1 MGKIDYNRYN
11 AWRKSIAPDD
21 TDYTTSDAN
30 AKRFLSMMAEDEVA
44 KKMLGL
50 NMLSSGII
58 DRNTMNYLMMKNIIN
73 YM

>member
-21 TDYTTSDAN
+21 TDYTASDAN